1 MKDTYLDIYLIAV
14 KYKDKDEI
22 IEGYYADTA
31 LSNNIYF
38 RGYHN
43 YHISTEINSQILKF
57 TSLNKAKKFLKEN
70 CKIVNGKL
78 EFVKMIDVDL
88 ELAYNNDMIVGL
100 PYILKLTCE
109 KVYEM
114 T

>member
-1 MKDTYLDIYLIAV
+1 MKDIYLIAM

-22 IEGYYADTA
+22 VEGYYADST
-31 LSNNIYF
+31 LSKNIYF

-43 YHISTEINSQILKF
+43 YHISTEINSQVLKF

-70 CKIVNGKL
+70 YKIVDGKL

-88 ELAYNNDMIVGL
+88 ELAYSNDKIVGL
-100 PYILKLTCE
+100 PYIVKLTCE
-109 KVYEM
+109 KVYEL